1 MDYREVLLQMLM
13 EKVAGEK
20 PVESVTSSLAEDFIG
35 KICMVRAE
43 TAGVFYGTVSKVQA
57 GEIIMN
63 NARRVWYWEGAASL
77 SQLATEGTSKPE
89 NCKFPCE
96 VSQVY
101 LDKVCEIIP
110 MTDRAILSLNGVS
123 IWKK

>member
-1 MDYREVLLQMLM
+1 MLM

-20 PVESVTSSLAEDFIG
+20 PSVEGTSSLANEFLG

-43 TAGVFYGTVSKVQA
+43 TAGVFYGTVSKIQ
-57 GEIIMN
+57 GSEIIIDK
-63 NARRVWYWEGAASL
+63 ARRVWYWEGAASL
-77 SQLATEGTSKPE
+77 SQLATDGTSKPE
-89 NCKFPCE
+89 NCRFPCV

-110 MTDRAILSLNGVS
+110 MTDKAILSLNGVS
-123 IWKK
+123 VWRK

>member
-1 MDYREVLLQMLM
+1 MDYKEVLLKMLL

-20 PVESVTSSLAEDFIG
+20 TSVEATSSLANEFLG
-35 KICMVRAE
+35 NICMVRAE
-43 TAGVFYGTVSKVQA
+43 TAGVFYGTVSKIQ
-57 GEIIMN
+57 GSEIIMDK
-63 NARRVWYWEGAASL
+63 ARRVWYWDGAASL

-110 MTDRAILSLNGVS
+110 MTDRAISSLNGVS
-123 IWKK
+123 VWKK